1 MGFFNKYP
9 YTDFH
14 ELNADWLLQKMQE
27 LDKRL
32 DEALQTL
39 STQIY
44 NQVMEDIEPQLNS
57 LRSEM
62 TLIENSFGTLRGEFA
77 ALDQEFDDFKTYVD
91 NSILAMQRYVDDSV
105 SNAYEYTNNQIEQN
119 NEYLLNQM
127 QTYLSQIKVIN
138 FFTGEMTSIQ
148 DMFDYLASLH
158 TTDSIDYDTMATRAK
173 TYTELAAFNKT
184 YTELVMSGN
193 TWYI

>member
-14 ELNADWLLQKMQE
+14 ELNADWLLKKMQE

-44 NQVMEDIEPQLNS
+44 NQVMEDIKPELKS
-57 LRSEM
+57 LKDEM
-62 TLIENSFGTLRGEFA
+62 TVIENSFTELRGEFA

-91 NSILAMQRYVDDSV
+91 SSLLAMQHYVDDSV
-105 SNAYEYTNNQIEQN
+105 VNAYEYTNNQIEQN
-119 NEYLLNQM
+119 NEYLLDQM
-127 QTYLSQIKVIN
+127 QSYLSQIKVIN
-138 FFTGEMTSIQ
+138 FFTGESVSVQ
-148 DMFDYLASLH
+148 NMFDYLAGLH
-158 TTDSIDYDTMATRAK
+158 TTDSIDYDTMAARAK

-184 YTELVMSGN
+184 YTDLVMSGN
-193 TWYI
+193 TWYV

>member
-44 NQVMEDIEPQLNS
+44 NQVMEDIKPELKS
-57 LRSEM
+57 LKDEM
-62 TLIENSFGTLRGEFA
+62 TLIENSFTSLRGEFA

-105 SNAYEYTNNQIEQN
+105 ANAYEYTNNQIEQN
-119 NEYLLNQM
+119 NEFLLQEM
-127 QTYLSQIKVIN
+127 ESRLSEVKVIN
-138 FFTGEMTSIQ
+138 FFTGEKISVQ
-148 DMFDYLASLH
+148 GMFDYLASLH
-158 TTDSIDYDTMATRAK
+158 TSDSIDYDTMAARAK

-184 YTELVMSGN
+184 YTDLVMSGN

>member
-14 ELNADWLLQKMQE
+14 ELNADWLLEKMNE
-27 LDKRL
+27 LDQRL

-44 NQVMEDIEPQLNS
+44 NQVMTDIAPQLNS
-57 LRSEM
+57 LRNDM
-62 TLIENSFGTLRGEFA
+62 NALTNDFNALRGEFT
-77 ALDQEFDDFKTYVD
+77 ALDRAFDDFKTYVD
-91 NSILAMQRYVDDSV
+91 GKLIDIEHYVDDSV
-105 SNAYEYTNNQIEQN
+105 SNANAYTNMQIEQN
-119 NEYLLNQM
+119 NAYLLDQM

-138 FFTGEMTSIQ
+138 FFTGQLVSVQ
-148 DMFDYLASLH
+148 QMFDYLAGLH
-158 TTDSIDYDTMATRAK
+158 TTDSLDYNTMALRAK
-173 TYTELAAFNKT
+173 TYTELEGFNKT

-193 TWYI
+193 TWFI

>member
-14 ELNADWLLQKMQE
+14 ELNADWLLKEMQA
-27 LDKRL
+27 LDTRL

-44 NQVMEDIEPQLNS
+44 NQVMEDIQPQLQS

-62 TLIENSFGTLRGEFA
+62 TLIENSFTSLRGEFA

-91 NSILAMQRYVDDSV
+91 NSLLAMQHYVDDSV
-105 SNAYEYTNNQIEQN
+105 VNAYEYTNNQIEQN
-119 NEYLLNQM
+119 NEFLLQEIESK
-127 QTYLSQIKVIN
+127 LSEVKIIN
-138 FFTGEMTSIQ
+138 FFTGEKVSIQ
-148 DMFDYLASLH
+148 NMFDYLASLH
-158 TTDSIDYDTMATRAK
+158 TSNSIDYDTMATRAK
-173 TYTELAAFNKT
+173 TYTELEAFNKT

-193 TWYI
+193 TWYV

>member
-14 ELNADWLLQKMQE
+14 ELNADWLLKEMQA
-27 LDKRL
+27 LDTRL

-44 NQVMEDIEPQLNS
+44 NQVMEDIKPELKS
-57 LRSEM
+57 LKDEM
-62 TLIENSFGTLRGEFA
+62 TLIENSFALLRGEFA

-91 NSILAMQRYVDDSV
+91 NNLLAMQHYVDNSV
-105 SNAYEYTNNQIEQN
+105 ANAYEYTNNQIKQN
-119 NEYLLNQM
+119 NEFLLQEIESK
-127 QTYLSQIKVIN
+127 LSEVKVIN
-138 FFTGEMTSIQ
+138 FFTGEKVSVQ
-148 DMFDYLASLH
+148 NMFDYLASLH
-158 TTDSIDYDTMATRAK
+158 TSNSIDYDTMATRAK
-173 TYTELAAFNKT
+173 TYTELEAFNKT

-193 TWYI
+193 TWYV